1 MDLKNQETWDKSP
14 VLARLKDQQ
23 AKLDQD
29 LNEDSHCIRNGS
41 RALVRCLLS
50 EGGCLLPAF
59 GSGGWQKPCVTCGFR
74 SPKSHCSLCKQ
85 VIASTRGCAGPYS
98 YRRSVKCVV

>member
-59 GSGGWQKPCVTCGFR
+59 GSGGWAEA
-74 SPKSHCSLCKQ
+74 LCDVWFPQSQ
-85 VIASTRGCAGPYS
+85 VPLYPLQAGDCFHSGLCRPL
-98 YRRSVKCVV
+98 